1 MDLLVSQDGLW
12 PNPAGCE
19 RRLAKARADRG
30 RAGHG
35 VTPDRLLSFESAHPR
50 HDGTKEEAIRAEL
63 GLTPARYY
71 LLLGRAARSIDGMRA
86 DAVTARRVR
95 DRLDGRAAERVRRAA

>member
-1 MDLLVSQDGLW
+1 MLPGTLL
-12 PNPAGCE
+12 AFE
-19 RRLAKARADRG
+19 R
-30 RAGHG
+30 
-35 VTPDRLLSFESAHPR
+35 AHPR

-71 LLLGRAARSIDGMRA
+71 VLLARAARSIEGMRA

-95 DRLDGRAAERVRRAA
+95 EKTERRARQRMDRAA